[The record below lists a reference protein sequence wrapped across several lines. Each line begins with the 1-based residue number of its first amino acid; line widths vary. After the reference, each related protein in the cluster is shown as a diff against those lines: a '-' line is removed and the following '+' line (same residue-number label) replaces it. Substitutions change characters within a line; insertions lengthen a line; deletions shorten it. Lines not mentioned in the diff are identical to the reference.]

1 MKHIFGR
8 VTPATVLSALALFV
22 ALGGTGW
29 ADQVLGTGSVGTA
42 QLARNAVTTPKI
54 LNGAVTKPKLGPAA
68 VTTSALAKAAITS
81 SALAKGAVT
90 SSALAKGAVTSSALA
105 KGAVTGAAIAVG
117 TITADRLATG
127 VVGGIAG
134 TKISTV
140 VSPLTTVPAGS
151 VGTAVTAT
159 CAAGQKA
166 IGGAWNAGRFAFT
179 DSEGPT
185 PDGTGWSAVFE
196 TGSASSAAVTVSAMC
211 AAP

>member
-68 VTTSALAKAAITS
+68 VTTA
-81 SALAKGAVT
+81 ALAKGAVT

>member
-68 VTTSALAKAAITS
+68 VTTAALAKAAI
-81 SALAKGAVT
+81 T

>member
-1 MKHIFGR
+1 MRHIFGR

-29 ADQVLGTGSVGTA
+29 ADAVLGTGSVGTV

-54 LNGAVTKPKLGPAA
+54 SNGAVTKSKLGPGA
-68 VTTSALAKAAITS
+68 VTSA
-81 SALAKGAVT
+81 ALSKGAVT
-90 SSALAKGAVTSSALA
+90 STALSKGAVTSAALS
-105 KGAVTGAAIAVG
+105 KEAVTGASIAAG

-140 VSPLTTVPAGS
+140 VSPLVTVPAGS

-166 IGGAWNAGRFAFT
+166 IAGAWNAGRDAFT

-196 TGSASSAAVTVSAMC
+196 TSSLSSAAVTVAAIC

>member
-1 MKHIFGR
+1 MRHMFGR

-29 ADQVLGTGSVGTA
+29 ADQVLGTGSVGTS
-42 QLARNAVTTPKI
+42 QLNANAVTTPKI
-54 LNGAVTKPKLGPAA
+54 ANGAVTKSKLGR
-68 VTTSALAKAAITS
+68 
-81 SALAKGAVT
+81 GAVT
-90 SSALAKGAVTSSALA
+90 SSALSKGAVTGTALSKGVVTSAALA
-105 KGAVTGAAIAVG
+105 KGAVTGTAIAAG

-127 VVGGIAG
+127 VVGGVAG

-140 VSPLTTVPAGS
+140 VSPLTTIPVGS
-151 VGTAVTAT
+151 VGTPVTAT

-196 TGSASSAAVTVSAMC
+196 TGSQTSATVTV
-211 AAP
+211 AAICVAP

>member
-54 LNGAVTKPKLGPAA
+54 LNGAVTKPKLGPA
-68 VTTSALAKAAITS
+68 
-81 SALAKGAVT
+81 AVT

>member
-1 MKHIFGR
+1 MRHIFGR

-29 ADQVLGTGSVGTA
+29 ADQVLGTGSVGTS
-42 QLARNAVTTPKI
+42 QLKANAVTTPKI
-54 LNGAVTKPKLGPAA
+54 ANGAVTKSKLGRG
-68 VTTSALAKAAITS
+68 VVTSA
-81 SALAKGAVT
+81 
-90 SSALAKGAVTSSALA
+90 ALA
-105 KGAVTGAAIAVG
+105 KGAVTGTAIAAG

-127 VVGGIAG
+127 VVGGVAG

-140 VSPLTTVPAGS
+140 VSPLTTIPVGS
-151 VGTAVTAT
+151 VGTPVTAT

-196 TGSASSAAVTVSAMC
+196 TGSQTSATVTV
-211 AAP
+211 AAICVAP

>member
-68 VTTSALAKAAITS
+68 VTTAALAKAAI
-81 SALAKGAVT
+81 T

-196 TGSASSAAVTVSAMC
+196 TGSASSAAVTVSAVC

>member
-68 VTTSALAKAAITS
+68 VTTA
-81 SALAKGAVT
+81 
-90 SSALAKGAVTSSALA
+90 ALAKGAVTSSALA

>member
-68 VTTSALAKAAITS
+68 VTTAALAKAAITS

-90 SSALAKGAVTSSALA
+90 R
-105 KGAVTGAAIAVG
+105 AAIAVG

>member
-68 VTTSALAKAAITS
+68 VTTAALAKAAI
-81 SALAKGAVT
+81 
-90 SSALAKGAVTSSALA
+90 TSSALA